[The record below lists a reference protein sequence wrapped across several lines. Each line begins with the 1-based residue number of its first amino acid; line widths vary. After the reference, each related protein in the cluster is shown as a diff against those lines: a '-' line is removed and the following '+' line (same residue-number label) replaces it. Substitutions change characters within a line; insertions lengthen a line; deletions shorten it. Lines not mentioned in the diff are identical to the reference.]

1 MTAWLQLLLWLIA
14 NMPSLISSIKEI
26 LDIFRGDAKAAKECL
41 AGLDGECKVKIRKEG
56 LGVLRDLVKKRKE
69 SDS

>member
-41 AGLDGECKVKIRKEG
+41 SGLDGACKIKIKSEG
-56 LGVLRDLVKKRKE
+56 LGVLRDIVKKRKE